1 MTSSVHLH
9 SLLMQTI
16 ISARS
21 MLKLQWQKHEVVV
34 ILSNFEIRAFSS
46 VLIIYLLMFWSLNYS
61 HRSSQLLLGTVE
73 VTHVM
78 PFLRKHTIA
87 TWAHETLS
95 ATFPVSPVKRR
106 YKGKLL
112 ELRSKIM
119 KFVFCYHLLLAA
131 AASHSLRCRNG
142 KAHAMLAVAARNS
155 IFGIR

>member
-1 MTSSVHLH
+1 MTGSVHLH
-9 SLLMQTI
+9 SLLMQTV

-46 VLIIYLLMFWSLNYS
+46 VLIIDLQMFSTLNYS

-87 TWAHETLS
+87 T
-95 ATFPVSPVKRR
+95 
-106 YKGKLL
+106 
-112 ELRSKIM
+112 
-119 KFVFCYHLLLAA
+119 
-131 AASHSLRCRNG
+131 
-142 KAHAMLAVAARNS
+142 
-155 IFGIR
+155 